1 MPHSPPTSPASASRR
16 LLICDDE
23 QKICHILSQ
32 YFTLKGY
39 EVRAVNRGEEALA
52 LVEVFRPNVVLLD
65 LLMPGMTGVDTL
77 KGLKQRHPHIKVIML
92 SAADHQD
99 VAQGAI
105 QLGADSYMCKPA
117 SLPQLEHLVNGFWPA
132 DGPPR

>member
-1 MPHSPPTSPASASRR
+1 MATLTPKDSAHLIRR

-23 QKICHILSQ
+23 PKICSLLTQ

-52 LVEVFRPNVVLLD
+52 LADIFQPSVVLLD

-77 KGLKQRHPHIKVIML
+77 KDLKQQHPCIKVIML
-92 SAADHQD
+92 SAADHQE

-117 SLPQLEHLVNGFWPA
+117 NLLQLEHLVNGFWPA
-132 DGPPR
+132 DDPHR

>member
-1 MPHSPPTSPASASRR
+1 MAQPPSEHPEKGPRR

-23 QKICHILSQ
+23 PKICHVLSQ

-39 EVRAVNRGEEALA
+39 EVRAVNRGEEVLA
-52 LVEVFRPNVVLLD
+52 LVGVFQPNVVLLD
-65 LLMPGMTGVDTL
+65 LLMPGMTGVETL
-77 KGLKQRHPHIKVIML
+77 KDIKQRYPNIKVIML

-105 QLGADSYMCKPA
+105 QLGADSYVCKPA
-117 SLPQLEHLVNGFWPA
+117 NLPQLEHLVNGFWPSA
-132 DGPPR
+132 GPRR